1 MQLSLQ
7 HKPDFTD
14 RLPGRAKNLVLAK
27 SLLPGMQPFEQSG
40 EFRCSNTVKQYC
52 SIPNWEM
59 QICFYM
65 TSASREVQLEERNI
79 IVIFAAWSLSVTMR
93 NSIIRSSIIQSIHV
107 LYSRCMAGTF
117 CIADQTL
124 SRRESLFTLTCQKS
138 ENATLQKIGV
148 RIFGIIFEAIG
159 NRRGKRRA
167 CISIPEKIHN
177 ISLNVNLAKY
187 RGVKS
192 RFWGQKSPLGLSG
205 VLSGVCVPYRRLIR
219 F

>member
-1 MQLSLQ
+1 
-7 HKPDFTD
+7 
-14 RLPGRAKNLVLAK
+14 
-27 SLLPGMQPFEQSG
+27 
-40 EFRCSNTVKQYC
+40 
-52 SIPNWEM
+52 
-59 QICFYM
+59 M

-79 IVIFAAWSLSVTMR
+79 IVIFAAWSFSLTIR
-93 NSIIRSSIIQSIHV
+93 NSIIRSSITQSIHV

-117 CIADQTL
+117 CIADQAL

-148 RIFGIIFEAIG
+148 RIFGIIFETLG

-187 RGVKS
+187 RGERNAGFGVKN
-192 RFWGQKSPLGLSG
+192 PLWAYPECLPES
-205 VLSGVCVPYRRLIR
+205 VCLIGALYVFDAIHWHLFALIKYATITIRLPKES
-219 F
+219 FSL